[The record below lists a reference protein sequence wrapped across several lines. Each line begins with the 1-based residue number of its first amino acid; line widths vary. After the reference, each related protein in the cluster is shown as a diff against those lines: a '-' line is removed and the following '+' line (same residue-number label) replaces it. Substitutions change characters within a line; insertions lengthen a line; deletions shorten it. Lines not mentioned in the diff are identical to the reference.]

1 MKTAV
6 EFLCNSDYAGGYQ
19 NFDTGYI
26 DGYVALDTKTYAV
39 VVLDKNNYLYLVPLN
54 HIKAIKQEQ

>member
-6 EFLCNSDYAGGYQ
+6 ELLCNSEYDGGYEI
-19 NFDTGYI
+19 FDTGYI
-26 DGYVALDTKTYAV
+26 DGYIVLETKCYAI